1 MHKKIMLI
9 LFLGLVIFG
18 ITGCT
23 DNVDNS
29 ALNESWQKEKESAS
43 LTFKINKGEYGEYGK
58 DVTYDG
64 KNYIEYFIPLGK
76 YKVMVLPETTANNG
90 GLSVVS
96 DSICK
101 NSSGYDENC
110 DVNDYFNKSI
120 NTSFEMEVPEG
131 HHIMVV
137 DNCSLEFIK
146 MD

>member
-1 MHKKIMLI
+1 MYKKGLLLLFSWVLI
-9 LFLGLVIFG
+9 LVL
-18 ITGCT
+18 TGCT
-23 DNVDNS
+23 DNVDNPV
-29 ALNESWQKEKESAS
+29 LNKSWQKEKDAAS
-43 LTFKINKGEYGEYGK
+43 LTFKINKGEYGDYGK
-58 DVTYDG
+58 DVIYDG

-76 YKVMVLPETTANNG
+76 YKVMVLPKTSGNG

-120 NTSFEMEVPEG
+120 NTTFEIEVTEG

-146 MD
+146 ID

>member
-1 MHKKIMLI
+1 MYKKGLLLLFSWVLI
-9 LFLGLVIFG
+9 LVL
-18 ITGCT
+18 TGCT

-29 ALNESWQKEKESAS
+29 VLNKSWQKEKDAAS
-43 LTFKINKGEYGEYGK
+43 LTFKINKGEYGDYGK
-58 DVTYDG
+58 DVIYDG

-76 YKVMVLPETTANNG
+76 YKVMVLPETSGNG

-120 NTSFEMEVPEG
+120 NTTFEIEVTEG

-146 MD
+146 ID